1 MPRDPSLIQAH
12 VEALYTLDAAGDLV
26 RVNDPDG
33 APAPRFFL
41 GRTADGPA
49 WWFRHDVD
57 EHTRRELVAAIRA
70 DSSLGG
76 ALDTPTHPAPYDAIL
91 ARTQPVER
99 MWSGPAFSFPEELD
113 VSSNAIPVTE
123 ANASILEATLGAWL
137 GDVPFCQPMMVLPVG
152 GHAVSIC
159 ASVRRTSVAHEAGV
173 DTSPAH
179 RRHGYAAQV
188 VPAWA
193 RAVRDMGR
201 IPLYSTSW
209 QNEASRAVARK
220 LGLICFASDLHFT

>member
-49 WWFRHDVD
+49 CWFRHDVE

-76 ALDTPTHPAPYDAIL
+76 ALDTPAHPAPYDAIL

-113 VSSNAIPVTE
+113 VSSDAIPVTE
-123 ANASILEATLGAWL
+123 ANASVLEAKLGAWL
-137 GDVPFCQPMMVLPVG
+137 GDVPFCQPMMVLAVG
-152 GHAVSIC
+152 GTRCPSAPALGARASLTRRVSI
-159 ASVRRTSVAHEAGV
+159 
-173 DTSPAH
+173 
-179 RRHGYAAQV
+179 
-188 VPAWA
+188 
-193 RAVRDMGR
+193 R
-201 IPLYSTSW
+201 IPLIAGTGAPRRSCPPGRGPCAKWDVFRST
-209 QNEASRAVARK
+209 ARRGRTRRRGRSRGSSA
-220 LGLICFASDLHFT
+220 